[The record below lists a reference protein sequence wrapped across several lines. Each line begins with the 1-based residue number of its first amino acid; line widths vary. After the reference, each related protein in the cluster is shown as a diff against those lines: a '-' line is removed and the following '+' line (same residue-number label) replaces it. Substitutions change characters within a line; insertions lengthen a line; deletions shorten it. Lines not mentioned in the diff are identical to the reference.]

1 MVALTKAFDILMAGV
16 ISGIV
21 AFTTSKL
28 GVGGTVMGAVLG
40 SMLYQLLSHYFR
52 EPLKNVKTERVES
65 RAVFAI
71 PLLII
76 VIIEF
81 IYLLGNFQWRPQQIF
96 YLLEEATSWNL
107 FRSIGVGL
115 MVMGIYPLL
124 QPETIKKS
132 YGHVLLIMGF
142 IVLLRGL
149 VDVNS
154 PLVTV
159 YRAIFYEFD
168 VLITF
173 TVILGLIYMIISIFR
188 ESVVIVIEDEVSEEN
203 EK

>member
-1 MVALTKAFDILMAGV
+1 MTKAFDILMAGV
-16 ISGIV
+16 ISGVV

>member
-1 MVALTKAFDILMAGV
+1 LTKAFDILMAGV

-124 QPETIKKS
+124 QPETIKNPMVMCS
-132 YGHVLLIMGF
+132 SSWG
-142 IVLLRGL
+142 
-149 VDVNS
+149 S
-154 PLVTV
+154 
-159 YRAIFYEFD
+159 
-168 VLITF
+168 
-173 TVILGLIYMIISIFR
+173 S
-188 ESVVIVIEDEVSEEN
+188 SC
-203 EK
+203 

>member
-1 MVALTKAFDILMAGV
+1 LTKAFDILMAGV

>member
-1 MVALTKAFDILMAGV
+1 LTKAFDILMAGV

-71 PLLII
+71 PLIII

-132 YGHVLLIMGF
+132 YGYVLLLMGF

>member
-1 MVALTKAFDILMAGV
+1 MTKAFDILMAGV

>member
-1 MVALTKAFDILMAGV
+1 MVALTKAFDIFMAGI

-65 RAVFAI
+65 RVVFAV
-71 PLLII
+71 PLIII

-81 IYLLGNFQWRPQQIF
+81 IYLLGNFQWRPQHIF

-115 MVMGIYPLL
+115 MVMGVYPLL

-142 IVLLRGL
+142 MVLLRGL

-154 PLVTV
+154 PIVTV

-168 VLITF
+168 VLITV
-173 TVILGLIYMIISIFR
+173 TVILGLIYMIISILR

>member
-1 MVALTKAFDILMAGV
+1 MTKAFDILMAGV

-71 PLLII
+71 PLIII

-132 YGHVLLIMGF
+132 YGYVLLLMGF

-168 VLITF
+168 VLITV
-173 TVILGLIYMIISIFR
+173 TVILSLIYMIISIFR

>member
-1 MVALTKAFDILMAGV
+1 MTALTKAFDILMAGI

-40 SMLYQLLSHYFR
+40 SMLYQLLSHYLR

-65 RAVFAI
+65 RVVFAI
-71 PLLII
+71 PLIII
-76 VIIEF
+76 VVIEA
-81 IYLLGNFQWRPQQIF
+81 IYLLGNFQWKPQHIF
-96 YLLEEATSWNL
+96 YLLEEATAWNL

-132 YGHVLLIMGF
+132 YGHVLLLMGF

-149 VDVNS
+149 VDVQS
-154 PLVTV
+154 PVVMV
-159 YRAIFYEFD
+159 YRSIFYEFD
-168 VLITF
+168 VLITLL
-173 TVILGLIYMIISIFR
+173 VIVTLLYMIVSILR
-188 ESVVIVIEDEVSEEN
+188 ESVVIVMEDEVSLEN

>member
-1 MVALTKAFDILMAGV
+1 LTKAFDILMAGV

-71 PLLII
+71 PLIII

-132 YGHVLLIMGF
+132 YGYVLLLMGF

-168 VLITF
+168 VLITV
-173 TVILGLIYMIISIFR
+173 TVILSLIYMIISIFR

>member
-1 MVALTKAFDILMAGV
+1 MTKAFDILMAGV

-71 PLLII
+71 PLIII

>member
-1 MVALTKAFDILMAGV
+1 MTKAFDILMAGV

-71 PLLII
+71 PLIII

-168 VLITF
+168 VLITV
-173 TVILGLIYMIISIFR
+173 TVILSLIYMIISIFR

>member
-1 MVALTKAFDILMAGV
+1 MTKAFDILMAGV

-71 PLLII
+71 PLIII

-132 YGHVLLIMGF
+132 YGYVLLLMGF
-142 IVLLRGL
+142 IVLLRGI

>member
-1 MVALTKAFDILMAGV
+1 MTKAFDILMAGV

-168 VLITF
+168 VLITV
-173 TVILGLIYMIISIFR
+173 TVILSLIYMIISIFR

>member
-1 MVALTKAFDILMAGV
+1 MTKAFDIFMAGI

-71 PLLII
+71 PLILI

-132 YGHVLLIMGF
+132 YGHVLLIMGL
-142 IVLLRGL
+142 IILLRGL

-154 PLVTV
+154 PVVNV

-168 VLITF
+168 ILITV
-173 TVILGLIYMIISIFR
+173 TVILGLIYIIISIFR

>member
-1 MVALTKAFDILMAGV
+1 MTKAFDILMAGV

-71 PLLII
+71 PLIII

-132 YGHVLLIMGF
+132 YGYVLLLMGF
-142 IVLLRGL
+142 IVLLRGI

-168 VLITF
+168 VLITV
-173 TVILGLIYMIISIFR
+173 TVILSLIYMIISIFR

>member
-71 PLLII
+71 PLIII

-132 YGHVLLIMGF
+132 YGYVLLLMGF

-168 VLITF
+168 VLITV
-173 TVILGLIYMIISIFR
+173 TVILSLIYMIISIFR

>member
-1 MVALTKAFDILMAGV
+1 MTKAFDIFMAGI

-65 RAVFAI
+65 RVVFAV
-71 PLLII
+71 PLIII

-115 MVMGIYPLL
+115 MVMGVYPLL

-154 PLVTV
+154 PIVTV

-168 VLITF
+168 VLITV
-173 TVILGLIYMIISIFR
+173 TIILSLIYMIISIFR

>member
-1 MVALTKAFDILMAGV
+1 MTKAFDILMAGV

-132 YGHVLLIMGF
+132 YGYVLLLMGF

-168 VLITF
+168 VLITV
-173 TVILGLIYMIISIFR
+173 TVILSLIYMIISIFR

>member
-1 MVALTKAFDILMAGV
+1 MTKAFDILMAGV

-132 YGHVLLIMGF
+132 YGYVLLLMGF

>member
-1 MVALTKAFDILMAGV
+1 VVALTKAFDILMAGV

-71 PLLII
+71 PLIII

-132 YGHVLLIMGF
+132 YGYVLLLMGF

-168 VLITF
+168 VLITV
-173 TVILGLIYMIISIFR
+173 TVILSLIYMIISIFR

>member
-71 PLLII
+71 PLIII

-81 IYLLGNFQWRPQQIF
+81 IYLLGN
-96 YLLEEATSWNL
+96 
-107 FRSIGVGL
+107 
-115 MVMGIYPLL
+115 
-124 QPETIKKS
+124 
-132 YGHVLLIMGF
+132 
-142 IVLLRGL
+142 
-149 VDVNS
+149 
-154 PLVTV
+154 
-159 YRAIFYEFD
+159 
-168 VLITF
+168 
-173 TVILGLIYMIISIFR
+173 
-188 ESVVIVIEDEVSEEN
+188 
-203 EK
+203 

>member
-1 MVALTKAFDILMAGV
+1 LTKAFDIFMAGI

-65 RAVFAI
+65 RVVFAI
-71 PLLII
+71 PLIII

-115 MVMGIYPLL
+115 MVMGIYPLF

-132 YGHVLLIMGF
+132 YGHVLLVMGF
-142 IVLLRGL
+142 MVLLRGL

-154 PLVTV
+154 PIIAV

-168 VLITF
+168 VLITV
-173 TVILGLIYMIISIFR
+173 TVILSLLYMIISILR